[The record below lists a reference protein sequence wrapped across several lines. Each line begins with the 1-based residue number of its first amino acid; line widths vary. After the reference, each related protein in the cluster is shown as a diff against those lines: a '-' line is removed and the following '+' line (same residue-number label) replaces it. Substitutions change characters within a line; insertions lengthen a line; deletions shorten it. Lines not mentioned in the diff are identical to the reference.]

1 MYSARLES
9 NESQQSPTSS
19 PPVDGKK
26 FLIRDDT
33 KTTEYL
39 MDNPMSPKLSLKAV
53 GVEYLP

>member
-9 NESQQSPTSS
+9 NESQQSPTS

-39 MDNPMSPKLSLKAV
+39 MDNPMSPKLNLKAV